1 MVDVICIG
9 NSAVDVPV
17 FPINE
22 SVLHT
27 DSYPVDK
34 IIPVIGGSAT
44 NVSTI
49 ITRLGHR
56 VALMAH
62 IGQDMFGEMII
73 KHCKEVG
80 IDVNSVIQD
89 TCVYTPL
96 SIGLVKEDGERNFI
110 VSKSS
115 GTFHLSLEDID
126 FSRFQGAK
134 LLTIASIFINPLLD
148 NDALTAIF
156 QKARENNMIVC
167 ADIMKSRDGKSL
179 DDIRSSLSFVDYF
192 FPNYEEASWLTGK
205 LDLNDIADVLL
216 SCGIKTVVIKNG
228 KKGCFIKTKEDTYTI
243 PTYDKAKRVDTIGAG
258 DNFVAGFITA
268 LLDGA
273 HLEVCGKFANAT
285 ASVSVES
292 VGATTGVK
300 GRAQVLDMMA

>member
-17 FPINE
+17 SPINE
-22 SVLHT
+22 SVLHI

-34 IIPVIGGSAT
+34 ILPVVGGSGT

-49 ITRLGHR
+49 IARLGHR

-62 IGQDMFGEMII
+62 IGHDMFGDMII
-73 KHCKEVG
+73 NHCKMVG
-80 IDVNSVIQD
+80 IDVDSMVVDPDVN
-89 TCVYTPL
+89 TPL
-96 SIGLVKEDGERNFI
+96 SIGLVKEDGERTFI
-110 VSKSS
+110 ISKSS
-115 GTFHLSLEDID
+115 GSFKLCLQDID
-126 FSRFQGAK
+126 FTRFQGAK

-148 NDALTAIF
+148 NEALTAIF
-156 QKARENNMIVC
+156 KKAKENNLIIC

-179 DDIRSSLSFVDYF
+179 EDIRKSLSYIDYF
-192 FPNYEEASWLTGK
+192 FPNYEEAAWLTGK
-205 LDLNDIADVLL
+205 KELEDIADVLL

-228 KKGCFIKTKEDTYTI
+228 KKGCFIKTQESAYTI
-243 PTYDKAKRVDTIGAG
+243 PTYDKARRVDTIGAG
-258 DNFVAGFITA
+258 DNFVAGFISA

-273 HLEVCGKFANAT
+273 PLEMCGRFANAT

-300 GRAQVLDMMA
+300 GREQVLDMMA